1 MAVPA
6 YATPFERAWYYI
18 FRILCGLIFCFLVGP
33 LFVIIPLS
41 FNAEPYF
48 SFTQKMLTL
57 DPEGFSLRWYQDFFT
72 SEAWLHSIKNSIII
86 AIASTILA
94 TILGTIAALGLSSR
108 FMPYRSV
115 VMAVLI
121 SPMIVPVIISG
132 AGMFF
137 FFSDIGLAQTYL
149 GVILAHTALGIP
161 FVVITVTATL
171 TGFDQSLIRAAA
183 SMGANPTTTF
193 FKVIL
198 PLVLPGVISG
208 ALFAFA
214 TSFDEVVV
222 VLFISGPA
230 QSTMPIQMWSGIRES
245 ISPTILA
252 VATILVLLSVAM
264 LMTVELLR
272 RRSERIRGISPS

>member
-161 FVVITVTATL
+161 FVVITVTASL